1 MPGHG
6 SEEPASLRRVVPHT
20 DVHRLIGGFLE
31 HIQDI
36 IVVALGIILFA
47 LMART
52 LQGMLEDIAAPE
64 LDFRTVISEVLFML
78 VMIELVRLLVIYLRE
93 HHVAV
98 DVMVELGIVSTLRE
112 VVLRGVVEL
121 EWQEVV
127 ALAVFLLA
135 LGVLLRFGDL
145 RIRVPVP
152 ASDRREQQSTPA
164 AQLVPGHAQRATGDR

>member
-1 MPGHG
+1 MQNQRD
-6 SEEPASLRRVVPHT
+6 EEPAPLHRVVPHT
-20 DVHRLIGGFLE
+20 EVHRLTRRALE
-31 HIQDI
+31 STQDV

-52 LQGMLEDIAAPE
+52 LWRLGQDVVAPE

-121 EWQEVV
+121 DWQEVV

-145 RIRVPVP
+145 RLRLAVPGG
-152 ASDRREQQSTPA
+152 DHREQPATPA
-164 AQLVPGHAQRATGDR
+164 AQLVSPQAQRVTGAR

>member
-1 MPGHG
+1 MQNHRD
-6 SEEPASLRRVVPHT
+6 EEPAPLHWVVPHT
-20 DVHRLIGGFLE
+20 DVHRLTRRALE
-31 HIQDI
+31 SIQDV

-52 LQGMLEDIAAPE
+52 LWRLAQDVVAPE

-121 EWQEVV
+121 DWQEVV
-127 ALAVFLLA
+127 ALAIFLLA

-152 ASDRREQQSTPA
+152 ASDRREQPGPPA

>member
-121 EWQEVV
+121 QWQEII
-127 ALAVFLLA
+127 ALALLLLA
-135 LGVLLRFGDL
+135 LGLLLRFGDL
-145 RIRVPVP
+145 RLRGPLQGSHP
-152 ASDRREQQSTPA
+152 RGE
-164 AQLVPGHAQRATGDR
+164 ATAPEERTAVHLEHRSNGTG

>member
-1 MPGHG
+1 MQNHRD
-6 SEEPASLRRVVPHT
+6 EEPAPLHWVVPHT
-20 DVHRLIGGFLE
+20 DVHRLTRRALE
-31 HIQDI
+31 SIQDV

-52 LQGMLEDIAAPE
+52 LWRLAQDVVAPE

-121 EWQEVV
+121 DWQEVV
-127 ALAVFLLA
+127 ALAIFLLA

-152 ASDRREQQSTPA
+152 TSDRREQPSTP
-164 AQLVPGHAQRATGDR
+164 AQLVPGHAQRANGDR

>member
-1 MPGHG
+1 MQNHRD
-6 SEEPASLRRVVPHT
+6 EEPAPLHWVVPHT
-20 DVHRLIGGFLE
+20 DVHRLTRRALE
-31 HIQDI
+31 SIQDV

-52 LQGMLEDIAAPE
+52 LWRLAQDVVAPE

-135 LGVLLRFGDL
+135 LGVLLRFGDM

>member
-1 MPGHG
+1 MQNHRD
-6 SEEPASLRRVVPHT
+6 EEPAPLHWVVPHT
-20 DVHRLIGGFLE
+20 DVHRLTRRALE
-31 HIQDI
+31 SIQDV

-52 LQGMLEDIAAPE
+52 LWRLAQDVVAPE

-121 EWQEVV
+121 DWQEVV
-127 ALAVFLLA
+127 ALAIFLLA

>member
-1 MPGHG
+1 MQNHRD
-6 SEEPASLRRVVPHT
+6 EEPAPLHRVVPHT
-20 DVHRLIGGFLE
+20 DVHRLTRRALE
-31 HIQDI
+31 SIQDV

-52 LQGMLEDIAAPE
+52 LWRLAQDVVAPE

-121 EWQEVV
+121 DWQEVV

-164 AQLVPGHAQRATGDR
+164 AQLVPGHAQRANGDR

>member
-1 MPGHG
+1 MQNHRD
-6 SEEPASLRRVVPHT
+6 EEPAPLHWVVPHT
-20 DVHRLIGGFLE
+20 DVHRLTRRALE
-31 HIQDI
+31 SIQDV

-52 LQGMLEDIAAPE
+52 LWRLAQDVVAPE

>member
-1 MPGHG
+1 MQNHRD
-6 SEEPASLRRVVPHT
+6 EEPAPLHRVVPHT
-20 DVHRLIGGFLE
+20 DVHRLTRRALE
-31 HIQDI
+31 SIQDV

-52 LQGMLEDIAAPE
+52 LWRLAQDVVAPE

>member
-1 MPGHG
+1 MQNHRD
-6 SEEPASLRRVVPHT
+6 EEPAPLHRVVPHT
-20 DVHRLIGGFLE
+20 DVHRLTRRALE
-31 HIQDI
+31 SIQDV

-52 LQGMLEDIAAPE
+52 LWRLAQDVVAPE
-64 LDFRTVISEVLFML
+64 LDFRTGISEVLFML